1 MPRLKCP
8 ACFRPPAYC
17 YCSRLYHV
25 VNATPVFILQD
36 VREAKHPIGTAR
48 IAALSLSQVEMAVL
62 DPDRPD
68 TGMDLLANIFS
79 RPLRNPALIYP
90 GQLARPISDL
100 SGANA
105 VMAERRDLLF
115 IDASWGRSLR
125 MMKVFPALAALPLFA
140 LADMPVSRYRIRRQ
154 PANDAVSTLEA
165 IVHTLQQ
172 LEPASDFT
180 PMLAT
185 MDWVIEQQI
194 QRMGGDVYRNNYKSG
209 HQ

>member
-1 MPRLKCP
+1 MSRQQCP
-8 ACFRPPAYC
+8 ACHRPPAYC
-17 YCSRLYHV
+17 YCSRLSHV

-48 IAALSLSQVEMAVL
+48 IAALSLSQVEMVNL
-62 DPDRPD
+62 DPARPD
-68 TGMDLLANIFS
+68 ARTDLLANIFS
-79 RPLRNPALIYP
+79 RPLRNPALVYP
-90 GQLARPISDL
+90 GQHARPLSDL
-100 SGANA
+100 SGAEA

-125 MMKVFPALAALPLFA
+125 MIKVFPALAALPLFA
-140 LADMPVSRYRIRRQ
+140 LTDMPASRYRIRRQ

-172 LEPASDFT
+172 IEPASNFS

-185 MDWVIEQQI
+185 MEWVIEQQI
-194 QRMGGDVYRNNYKSG
+194 ERMGVDVYRNNYKSG